1 MLSCRCQSLLGF
13 FSFPVYSNC
22 QFYYY
27 LSLGKKKCEPNLVEK
42 TSMVCGIDFC
52 NIAIISDIFSTEQLH
67 RSEII
72 III

>member
-1 MLSCRCQSLLGF
+1 VQVPIFVGGF
-13 FSFPVYSNC
+13 FFSCLLKLPILLLLEF
-22 QFYYY
+22 
-27 LSLGKKKCEPNLVEK
+27 GKKKCEPNLVEK